1 MAEGSAKKCQP
12 VRRHRRKSGVLR
24 RRLATRV
31 LLVTTG
37 FLVIAVLATTP
48 QTETWVDA
56 RLLETRT
63 VNIVDT
69 CDAVN
74 VTQPHGVGRPG
85 ARDVVAEG
93 QRQVTE
99 FNPDRKIYRRH
110 VALDTDLDGIAC
122 ERH

>member
-1 MAEGSAKKCQP
+1 M
-12 VRRHRRKSGVLR
+12 V
-24 RRLATRV
+24 TRV
-31 LLVTTG
+31 LVVATG

-74 VTQPHGVGRPG
+74 LTQPHGVGRPG
-85 ARDVVAEG
+85 ATDVVAEG
-93 QRQVTE
+93 QQQVTA
-99 FNPDRKIYRRH
+99 FTPYRKIYRRH
-110 VALDTDLDGIAC
+110 VALDTDRDGIAC
-122 ERH
+122 ERL